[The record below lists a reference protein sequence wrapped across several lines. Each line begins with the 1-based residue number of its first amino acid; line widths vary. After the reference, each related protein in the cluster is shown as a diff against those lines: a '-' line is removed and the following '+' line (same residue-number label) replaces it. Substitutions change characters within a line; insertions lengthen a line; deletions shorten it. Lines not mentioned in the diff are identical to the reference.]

1 MGQAFDEQAMRRA
14 VEERVARDYRAL
26 TPAAQ
31 ERYRAALR
39 ASVRAAKMGRPAT
52 GDAEAISAGDLGIG
66 ALATIGVGLISI
78 TVGPMAGVVLGGAA
92 LTAMAAARR
101 ADEDGDALAA
111 AASGDLTLEK
121 ALELHL
127 AAMAQS
133 RRAYYL
139 AENPAGSQSARRTV

>member
-1 MGQAFDEQAMRRA
+1 MGHAFDDQAMRRA
-14 VEERVARDYRAL
+14 VEERVARDYRSL

-39 ASVRAAKMGRPAT
+39 ASVRAAKAAQA
-52 GDAEAISAGDLGIG
+52 GDAPVVGAGDLGIG

-101 ADEDGDALAA
+101 AEEDGDALAA
-111 AASGDLTLEK
+111 AASGDLTVEK

-139 AENPAGSQSARRTV
+139 AENPAGEQTARRSV